1 MRGAL
6 EGSAREL
13 QSWEAS
19 SALRPLFEG
28 RRTRLCREWPVYMSY
43 GAPCRCTCGARR
55 HASLQ
60 TRAPPRQQRYER
72 SKLVRQPRLSG
83 PSPIVTTFSSS
94 SSGVSSLAEG
104 VAGDDADAFV
114 ELLSA
119 LSRRESVAYSGADS
133 PGTQLQRSASIG
145 CALSSASVIS
155 GSKGSSASV
164 SPMRLPS
171 NELSSSERLVVQLF
185 MDEAD
190 NKEREAAAK
199 EQEER
204 EEQECDR
211 PATDE
216 DVWPDCKDVEAV
228 CRRPRVGLG
237 DLVVPSTLAFL
248 VLAAV
253 LATNALLAVEYYA
266 KRLWLCVA
274 TLGMMHVPSLV
285 FFVARIYS
293 VASRSSLKERFMNAL
308 VLVWYVVT
316 LPLLHCVPLLTLS
329 SVLFD
334 KVMMV
339 MGDPSD
345 MRPFIARQ
353 QEMAFGDLVWVAV
366 LHAFPQAVLQLH
378 LLLFAEGAGN
388 RLLRG
393 EWPDYTGML
402 QAGSAMSCVLLV
414 ACVATFYSKYVV
426 RGREEETTDGSTTY
440 ETTNSTALQDND
452 DTCAGYLLKFAAWVL
467 IASARVIAG
476 ASLLAAY
483 FGPAVAALGLLHV
496 PVVLLWSLACRSR
509 YSAAKFLGDIGL
521 GIITVVFV
529 LDYRSLNRE
538 GLASAMSSVVFL
550 CAAFLENST
559 CLALAYFAVGGAPPH
574 YTVLL
579 VLVGTHYVAM
589 TCGVFLLLC
598 HFRMRHCKSEYV
610 F

>member
-1 MRGAL
+1 
-6 EGSAREL
+6 
-13 QSWEAS
+13 
-19 SALRPLFEG
+19 
-28 RRTRLCREWPVYMSY
+28 MSY
-43 GAPCRCTCGARR
+43 GASCRCTCGARR
-55 HASLQ
+55 HASFQ
-60 TRAPPRQQRYER
+60 TRAPLRQQRYER
-72 SKLVRQPRLSG
+72 SKLVRQPRLPG

-104 VAGDDADAFV
+104 VAGDDADAFI
-114 ELLSA
+114 ELLST

-133 PGTQLQRSASIG
+133 PGVQLEQSASIG
-145 CALSSASVIS
+145 CTLPSASVIS
-155 GSKGSSASV
+155 GSKGSSA
-164 SPMRLPS
+164 PIPPTRTPS
-171 NELSSSERLVVQLF
+171 NELSSTERLVVQLF

-190 NKEREAAAK
+190 SKEREAAAK
-199 EQEER
+199 KQEEQDGVVA
-204 EEQECDR
+204 E
-211 PATDE
+211 TDD
-216 DVWPDCKDVEAV
+216 DVWPDCKDVEV
-228 CRRPRVGLG
+228 MHRRPRVGLG
-237 DLVVPSTLAFL
+237 DLAVPSTLAFL
-248 VLAAV
+248 VLSTV
-253 LATNALLAVEYYA
+253 LVTNVLLAIEYYG
-266 KRLWLCVA
+266 KRPWLCVA

-285 FFVARIYS
+285 FFVARVFS
-293 VASRSSLKERFMNAL
+293 VACRSSIKERFMNAL

-316 LPLLHCVPLLTLS
+316 LPLLHCLPLLTLS

-353 QEMAFGDLVWVAV
+353 EEVAFGDLVWVAV

-393 EWPDYTGML
+393 EWPDYTAML
-402 QAGSAMSCVLLV
+402 QAGSAMSCVLII
-414 ACVATFYSKYVV
+414 ACVATFYGKYVV
-426 RGREEETTDGSTTY
+426 RGRDEDTTDGSTTY
-440 ETTNSTALQDND
+440 ETTNSTALQDTD

-476 ASLLAAY
+476 ASLLAVY
-483 FGPAVAALGLLHV
+483 FGPAVLALGLAHV

-509 YSAAKFLGDIGL
+509 YSAAKFLGDLAL
-521 GIITVVFV
+521 GIMTLVFV
-529 LDYRSLNRE
+529 LDYRALNRE
-538 GLASAMSSVVFL
+538 GLASTMSSVVFL

-559 CLALAYFAVGGAPPH
+559 CLALAYFVVGGAPPH
-574 YTVLL
+574 YTMLL